1 MNDDA
6 NENNA
11 DNYRIYNSK
20 TVTSESFEYKLK
32 IIGGTSINNNTLY
45 TGFVVPLKCFSNF
58 RRSLSLTNYE
68 IDLDFPWSKDCLI
81 PEISRKA
88 VMFANL
94 PALAEQE
101 TSTTSATF
109 QINTI

>member
-45 TGFVVPLKCFSNF
+45 TGVVVPLKCFGNF
-58 RRSLSLTNYE
+58 WGSLSLTNYE
-68 IDLDFPWSKDCLI
+68 IDLDLPWSKDCLK

-88 VMFANL
+88 AMSANL

>member
-1 MNDDA
+1 MLMK
-6 NENNA
+6 NNA

-58 RRSLSLTNYE
+58 
-68 IDLDFPWSKDCLI
+68 
-81 PEISRKA
+81 
-88 VMFANL
+88 
-94 PALAEQE
+94 
-101 TSTTSATF
+101 
-109 QINTI
+109 